1 MALSAGKVVRV
12 FTTVSPKYSLDR
24 QMSVPQISIYS
35 ENAPGL
41 GSELHDVFDNQ
52 RVNMVNPRKE
62 FFRVPLAAIEDE
74 VQKLSLTPRFTILA
88 RAEEY
93 RESLHMSRP
102 LD

>member
-1 MALSAGKVVRV
+1 MLSRP
-12 FTTVSPKYSLDR
+12 TDVSASNPLLR
-24 QMSVPQISIYS
+24 SIYS
-35 ENAPGL
+35 EDAPGL
-41 GSELHDVFDNQ
+41 GSKLHDVFDNQ

-62 FFRVPLAAIEDE
+62 FFRVPLSAIEDE
-74 VQKLSLTPRFTILA
+74 VQKLGLTPHFTILA

>member
-41 GSELHDVFDNQ
+41 GSELHDVDNQ
-52 RVNMVNPRKE
+52 RVNMVKPRKE
-62 FFRVPLAAIEDE
+62 FFRVRLAAIEDE